1 MHHLSSG
8 DGNFKKVSVY
18 TSVSDQLTHPRGGEG
33 IFGKVTSLFSFPIH
47 TYEYAQC
54 TFIGTLFLLVHF
66 INQLFIYCSLNVF
79 HFSSSKQLLLEAEL
93 HYVDLVNCSFTSI
106 SQPVHLDM

>member
-8 DGNFKKVSVY
+8 DGNFKKVCLHKCFRSVN
-18 TSVSDQLTHPRGGEG
+18 TSKGGEG

-93 HYVDLVNCSFTSI
+93 HYVDLFNCSFTSI